1 MDQKV
6 EKIDEK
12 VSNKK
17 IFSGF
22 VLQYVYLVFQIL
34 AGILFIPLI
43 SKHYGQD
50 QYGLI
55 TLSNSFVYLFM
66 TDIGISM
73 IANRFLSQYRAQGKH
88 DELRALMGLLYKVYF
103 ALSALIFLILFIL
116 YFFVDNIFQ
125 GLTPQEMVTFK
136 EIYISMGLC
145 AIVAF
150 SMQSFDG
157 VLTAYEEYA
166 PIRILNICQKALY
179 IIFVSLAL
187 AFDWPII
194 SIALIAGLTSVV
206 CYAGRY
212 FLIRFKLHLT
222 ASMRTPI
229 PQEFIKSI
237 TIYALWQVLISLASR
252 MNSYL
257 ASPILGIV
265 SDSKNI
271 AAYGVSME
279 IEAYA
284 FYFANVLSGVFLPKI
299 SRIFI
304 QAHSEERKARLMSLA
319 VKTCLIMS
327 SLSLLMVVGFA
338 SCGEEFINIWMRDP
352 GYEDSY
358 IGTIILMCGLVFYG
372 PNMIFENAMYF
383 DNNIKYLAVSY
394 ISSFVVF
401 IALSFPLG
409 MLLGSIGMCIAVACS
424 GLVKLIVSMTMY
436 GLRLKMNIGKYL
448 KDVYLKQIPVVLVGL
463 GIGLT
468 LHFLLPLSDLYSF
481 LIIVP
486 SVAIPYLVLDWFIV
500 YPKELKRSLFAL
512 LKRNKKNV
520 AAEQ

>member
-1 MDQKV
+1 MA
-6 EKIDEK
+6 EKIEKVDEK

-17 IFSGF
+17 IFSGA
-22 VLQYVYLVFQIL
+22 VLSYVYLIFQIL

-66 TDIGISM
+66 TDIGISL

-88 DELRALMGLLYKVYF
+88 EELRALMGLLYKVYF
-103 ALSALIFLILFIL
+103 ALSALIFIILFIL

-145 AIVAF
+145 AVVAF

-157 VLTAYEEYA
+157 VLSAYEEYA

-179 IIFVSLAL
+179 VIFVSLAL
-187 AFDWPII
+187 VFDWPIV
-194 SIALIAGLTSVV
+194 SIALITGLTSVV
-206 CYAGRY
+206 CYAARY
-212 FLIRFKLHLT
+212 FIIRFKLHLT
-222 ASMRTPI
+222 ASLRAPI
-229 PQEFIKSI
+229 
-237 TIYALWQVLISLASR
+237 L
-252 MNSYL
+252 
-257 ASPILGIV
+257 PILGIV

-284 FYFANVLSGVFLPKI
+284 FYFANVLSGVFVPKI
-299 SRIFI
+299 SRIFT
-304 QAHSEERKARLMSLA
+304 QARDEERKARLMSLA
-319 VKTCLIMS
+319 IKTCLIMS

-372 PNMIFENAMYF
+372 PNMVFENAMYF
-383 DNNIKYLAVSY
+383 DNNIKYLAASY

-409 MLLGSIGMCIAVACS
+409 MLLGSIGMCIAVACG
-424 GLVKLIVSMTMY
+424 GLTKLIISMTMY
-436 GLRLKMNIGKYL
+436 GWRLKMNIGKYL

-500 YPKELKRSLFAL
+500 YPKELKQSLLSL
-512 LKRNKKNV
+512 LKRNKKPAV
-520 AAEQ
+520 KES